1 MATLRFTVRAERD
14 LLSISQ
20 YTIQLWGHRQ
30 ADRYLSEMELC
41 CARLAGSPS
50 LGRRCENIRAGL
62 RRFESAEHVIFYA
75 SSSTVFESPVFCIN
89 ACYPPDISARVMTI
103 CRRTFE
109 SSAIFFRAT

>member
-62 RRFESAEHVIFYA
+62 RRFESAEHVIFYRIELDGIRA
-75 SSSTVFESPVFCIN
+75 SRILHQRMLP
-89 ACYPPDISARVMTI
+89 ARHLSAGHDNL
-103 CRRTFE
+103 
-109 SSAIFFRAT
+109 